1 MSAPSEARRSAAEQ
15 NVYPVGYAFRFLAIG
30 QRPMTEFYVTLAIV
44 LVLGAAVIFIIS
56 KTDQ

>member
-1 MSAPSEARRSAAEQ
+1 VRSAL
-15 NVYPVGYAFRFLAIG
+15 PIG

-56 KTDQ
+56 RTDQ

>member
-1 MSAPSEARRSAAEQ
+1 VGACASPLADRTAA
-15 NVYPVGYAFRFLAIG
+15 
-30 QRPMTEFYVTLAIV
+30 MTELYVTLAIV